1 MSPLHGK
8 GLDKEPC
15 PLIKRIMSE
24 GTSLEDIETGNV
36 TYSADTAVMN
46 AILSDM
52 NAVEEAQP
60 PPPQMPQYQPEPPAQ
75 MPPPPPI
82 FTQMQEPVY
91 MQPHMPQMPQMQAQ
105 HYQEPNMSLYEPVE
119 EPQAPTH
126 LPPSPLK
133 RNAWSQI
140 FDDIREPLIVGLLV
154 TVFSLPALHTWLS
167 KRLTWAY
174 KVGGSLSWI
183 GFFLQFALVAGIFA
197 TYRQIM
203 RVMELTA

>member
-1 MSPLHGK
+1 
-8 GLDKEPC
+8 
-15 PLIKRIMSE
+15 MSE

-36 TYSADTAVMN
+36 AYSADTAVMN

-52 NAVEEAQP
+52 NAVEEAHA
-60 PPPQMPQYQPEPPAQ
+60 PPPQMPQYQPEPLAQ

-105 HYQEPNMSLYEPVE
+105 HQHYQEPNMSMYEPVE
-119 EPQAPTH
+119 EPQAPTQ